1 MIGVIAVAMSTSGIA
16 AYIVEKHYVDSIFS
30 IKGLEKDYKEL
41 LSDGQNIQTFLSTIQ
56 EDYPNFKAI
65 SIQDEQMNT
74 VYSYGKEMD
83 VENDTVLYSDKLEL
97 TFEDKSIFSVSD
109 EFEETFELQEI
120 LGLKTIIQVTEG
132 VKSNNLLK
140 EVFSIEYWAGSEW
153 EENAFGDVKEWSED
167 AIHTTGDFLSTVWG
181 DVSDT
186 AGDAWDWV
194 LQTTDHFTE
203 TFADSFEAVD
213 QWISMTGDNVT
224 EFLKKQLYE
233 LMEKTGLDEAQAESV
248 FGKLLA
254 YAEEHNI
261 PADKMIK
268 LVLPYA
274 VQLAFHFGDDLP
286 EITDAAGAVNADAVS
301 DFLISAL
308 TNMKVDSE
316 EAADEAL
323 EELEEELEELSET
336 DAD

>member
-1 MIGVIAVAMSTSGIA
+1 MRKFICLLLCMTMVLSAFTVAKADLFDDLGGLFSNLGDMAGDLWGDA
-16 AYIVEKHYVDSIFS
+16 AEW
-30 IKGLEKDYKEL
+30 
-41 LSDGQNIQTFLSTIQ
+41 
-56 EDYPNFKAI
+56 A
-65 SIQDEQMNT
+65 
-74 VYSYGKEMD
+74 
-83 VENDTVLYSDKLEL
+83 ENKFGE
-97 TFEDKSIFSVSD
+97 
-109 EFEETFELQEI
+109 
-120 LGLKTIIQVTEG
+120 
-132 VKSNNLLK
+132 
-140 EVFSIEYWAGSEW
+140 ASEW
-153 EENAFGDVKEWSED
+153 AENAYGDVSEWAENAFGDVKEWSED

-203 TFADSFEAVD
+203 TFADSFETVD

>member
-1 MIGVIAVAMSTSGIA
+1 MRKFICLLLCLTMVLSVCTFAKADLFGDLSGLFSSFGDYAENAFGEAAEWSENAFDDAAKWSENAFGDAVEWAENAFGDA
-16 AYIVEKHYVDSIFS
+16 AE
-30 IKGLEKDYKEL
+30 
-41 LSDGQNIQTFLSTIQ
+41 
-56 EDYPNFKAI
+56 
-65 SIQDEQMNT
+65 
-74 VYSYGKEMD
+74 
-83 VENDTVLYSDKLEL
+83 
-97 TFEDKSIFSVSD
+97 
-109 EFEETFELQEI
+109 
-120 LGLKTIIQVTEG
+120 
-132 VKSNNLLK
+132 
-140 EVFSIEYWAGSEW
+140 WA
-153 EENAFGDVKEWSED
+153 ENAFGDVTEWTGN
-167 AIHTTGDFLSTVWG
+167 AVNVTGDFLSTVWG

-233 LMEKTGLDEAQAESV
+233 LMEKTGLNEAQAESV

-261 PADKMIK
+261 PADKMIR

-274 VQLAFHFGDDLP
+274 VQLAFRFGDNLP
-286 EITDAAGAVNADAVS
+286 ELADAAGVVNADAVS

-316 EAADEAL
+316 ETADEVL
-323 EELEEELEELSET
+323 EELEEELEELSEI

>member
-1 MIGVIAVAMSTSGIA
+1 MRKFICLLLCLTMVLSACTFAKADLFDDLGGLFSNLGDMAGDLWGDA
-16 AYIVEKHYVDSIFS
+16 AEW
-30 IKGLEKDYKEL
+30 
-41 LSDGQNIQTFLSTIQ
+41 
-56 EDYPNFKAI
+56 A
-65 SIQDEQMNT
+65 
-74 VYSYGKEMD
+74 
-83 VENDTVLYSDKLEL
+83 ENKFGEASEW
-97 TFEDKSIFSVSD
+97 S
-109 EFEETFELQEI
+109 EEAF
-120 LGLKTIIQVTEG
+120 GNVTE
-132 VKSNNLLK
+132 
-140 EVFSIEYWAGSEW
+140 WAENAYGDVSEW
-153 EENAFGDVKEWSED
+153 AENAFGDVKEWSED

-274 VQLAFHFGDDLP
+274 VQLSFRFGDNLP
-286 EITDAAGAVNADAVS
+286 ELTDAAGVVNADAVS

>member
-1 MIGVIAVAMSTSGIA
+1 MRKFICLLLCMTMVLSAFTVAKADLFDDLGGLFSNLGDMAGDLWGDA
-16 AYIVEKHYVDSIFS
+16 AEW
-30 IKGLEKDYKEL
+30 
-41 LSDGQNIQTFLSTIQ
+41 
-56 EDYPNFKAI
+56 A
-65 SIQDEQMNT
+65 
-74 VYSYGKEMD
+74 
-83 VENDTVLYSDKLEL
+83 ENKLGE
-97 TFEDKSIFSVSD
+97 
-109 EFEETFELQEI
+109 
-120 LGLKTIIQVTEG
+120 
-132 VKSNNLLK
+132 
-140 EVFSIEYWAGSEW
+140 ASEW
-153 EENAFGDVKEWSED
+153 AENAYGDVSEWAED

>member
-1 MIGVIAVAMSTSGIA
+1 MRKFICLLLCLTMVLSSCTFAKADLFDDLGGLFSNLGDMAGDLWGDA
-16 AYIVEKHYVDSIFS
+16 AEW
-30 IKGLEKDYKEL
+30 
-41 LSDGQNIQTFLSTIQ
+41 
-56 EDYPNFKAI
+56 A
-65 SIQDEQMNT
+65 
-74 VYSYGKEMD
+74 
-83 VENDTVLYSDKLEL
+83 ENKFGE
-97 TFEDKSIFSVSD
+97 
-109 EFEETFELQEI
+109 
-120 LGLKTIIQVTEG
+120 
-132 VKSNNLLK
+132 
-140 EVFSIEYWAGSEW
+140 ASEW
-153 EENAFGDVKEWSED
+153 AENAFGDVKEWSGD

-261 PADKMIK
+261 PVDKMIK

-274 VQLAFHFGDDLP
+274 VQLAFHFGDNLP

-301 DFLISAL
+301 DFLITAL

-336 DAD
+336 EAD